1 MVFYFTPSRKEFLIY
16 MGRDKV
22 ENEDLIAYGLPHDV
36 WFHVSDLSSAHVYL
50 RLPKGKN
57 MDDIDEDT
65 LEECAQLVKANSIM
79 GNKQNNVDI
88 VYTPWANLKKKA
100 SMEVGQVGFH
110 NQKDVRKC
118 HVEKRKNEIVNKLNK
133 SKKEECPDLKAQR
146 EAYDAVVRAERKKVV
161 QETKK
166 QEKVEKDKKQEE
178 QDLKSYRGFMAK
190 EEMTSNKELAGKY
203 QSVEDYED
211 DFM

>member
-1 MVFYFTPSRKEFLIY
+1 
-16 MGRDKV
+16 
-22 ENEDLIAYGLPHDV
+22 
-36 WFHVSDLSSAHVYL
+36 
-50 RLPKGKN
+50 
-57 MDDIDEDT
+57 
-65 LEECAQLVKANSIM
+65 
-79 GNKQNNVDI
+79 
-88 VYTPWANLKKKA
+88 
-100 SMEVGQVGFH
+100 
-110 NQKDVRKC
+110 
-118 HVEKRKNEIVNKLNK
+118 
-133 SKKEECPDLKAQR
+133 
-146 EAYDAVVRAERKKVV
+146 VV